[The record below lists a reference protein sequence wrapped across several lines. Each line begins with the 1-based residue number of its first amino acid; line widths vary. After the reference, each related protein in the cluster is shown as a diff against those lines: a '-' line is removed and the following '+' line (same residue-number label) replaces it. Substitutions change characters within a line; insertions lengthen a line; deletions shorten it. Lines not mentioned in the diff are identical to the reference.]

1 MDQYFVNLE
10 LVPTSCITKII
21 AGGLLPKNGMIWEF
35 TNEIKPVDLYC
46 YLHAKYGKPNGVQ
59 TLLKNNDSDN
69 LIHWDWT
76 FANEHGLITV
86 MGLNF
91 RTEVHLMGDF
101 KGRGLSLEMFIQQI
115 KSDFVNHGKE
125 ISIFKKSLEKWTQF
139 VNPHHRIRRAVDES
153 FRQLDALDLN
163 PSADRVASPKTI
175 DESNEFRDR
184 WLGLSARYSAG
195 IGLVFGLRAML
206 PVLAESFIN
215 FLIFSL
221 AKPEVKSNE
230 RLFNAAVRQAIDI
243 RVQSLHLNC
252 LGFQKPIDYTA
263 AECKQFHTLMND
275 RNDLLHGNVEV
286 SKLSIGDIYF
296 QEKTPLFIEYD
307 DVWSISIGASMNSVR
322 FATVHSDHEI
332 VETFIEY
339 IIGHLESNVAAQI
352 RHLITIPYLGFNSAT
367 GRLGV
372 LIPESIADFRTYHSA
387 ETKE

>member
-1 MDQYFVNLE
+1 MDQYFINLE

-21 AGGLLPKNGMIWEF
+21 TGGLLPKNGMIWEF

-86 MGLNF
+86 MGMNF
-91 RTEVHLMGDF
+91 RTEVHLMGDY
-101 KGRGLSLEMFIQQI
+101 KDRGLSLEMFIKQI

-139 VNPHHRIRRAVDES
+139 VNPHHRIRRAVGES
-153 FRQLDALDLN
+153 FRQLDALNLN
-163 PSADRVASPKTI
+163 PSVDRVSSPKTI

-184 WLGLSARYSAG
+184 WLALSARYSAG
-195 IGLVFGLRAML
+195 VGLVFGLRAML

-230 RLFNAAVRQAIDI
+230 RLFNSTVRQAIDI

-263 AECKQFHTLMND
+263 TECKQFHTLMND

-286 SKLSIGDIYF
+286 NKLSIGDIYF
-296 QEKTPLFIEYD
+296 QDRTPLFIEYD
-307 DVWSISIGASMNSVR
+307 DIWSVSIGASMNSVR
-322 FATVHSDHEI
+322 FATVHSDHKI

-339 IIGHLESNVAAQI
+339 IIGHLESSVAEQI
-352 RHLITIPYLGFNSAT
+352 RHLMTISHLGFNSAT

-372 LIPESIADFRTYHSA
+372 LIPDSIADFRTYHSA
-387 ETKE
+387 EAKE